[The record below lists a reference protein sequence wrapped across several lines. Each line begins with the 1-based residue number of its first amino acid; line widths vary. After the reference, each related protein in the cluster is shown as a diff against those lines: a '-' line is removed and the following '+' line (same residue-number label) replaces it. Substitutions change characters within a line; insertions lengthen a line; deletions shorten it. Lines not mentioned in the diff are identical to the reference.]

1 MVMNAAR
8 FNERISFSF
17 FLLLFC
23 ATGYIISKANIAKG
37 YPKAGTTRVVPAK
50 NCTIYATSTYKL

>member
-23 ATGYIISKANIAKG
+23 ATGYIMSKANIAKG
-37 YPKAGTTRVVPAK
+37 YPKAGTTRAG
-50 NCTIYATSTYKL
+50 CTSKKLYNIRHEHL